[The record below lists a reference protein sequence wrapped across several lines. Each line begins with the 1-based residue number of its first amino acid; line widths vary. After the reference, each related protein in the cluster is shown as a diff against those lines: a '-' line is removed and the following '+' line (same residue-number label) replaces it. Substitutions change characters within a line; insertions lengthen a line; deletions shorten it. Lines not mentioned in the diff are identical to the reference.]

1 MVDRVANP
9 ADELPAG
16 VSVVVPVYQSVDSL
30 SVLVSRVRAVLGE
43 QVEYE
48 IVMVDDGSA
57 PRTWATVQQLS
68 TEHPEVVGVRLSRN
82 YGQHNALVAG
92 LRQARFATCVT
103 IDDDLQN
110 PPEEIPLL
118 LAHLDAEGLD
128 VVYGVPDQVEQT
140 LWRRLSG
147 RISRRAMRTVLGMTS
162 APDVSSFRAF
172 HTRLRDA
179 FSGPLGTNVSLDA
192 LLSWG
197 TTRFGSV
204 PVSHDPRTEGTS
216 NYTFSSLLRFAVD
229 TTTGYSAVP
238 LQIASI
244 TGLVTAV
251 FGVVVLLWVVLRPLL
266 TGESVPGFPF
276 LASTIAIFSGVQLF
290 TLGIIGEYLARMH
303 FRVMSKPTYV
313 VAETTAD
320 IASEQG

>member
-1 MVDRVANP
+1 MDDRVAN
-9 ADELPAG
+9 ASDGLLTG

-30 SVLVSRVRAVLGE
+30 RVLVERVGDALGDAVA
-43 QVEYE
+43 YE

-68 TEHPEVVGVRLSRN
+68 MEHPEVVGVRLSRN
-82 YGQHNALVAG
+82 YGQHNALIAG
-92 LRQARFATCVT
+92 LRHARFDNCVT

-110 PPEEIPLL
+110 PPEEIPRL
-118 LAHLDAEGLD
+118 LAHLEGEDLD
-128 VVYGVPDQVEQT
+128 VVYGVPDQVEQS

-147 RISRRAMRTVLGMTS
+147 RISRRAMRTVLGMKS

-172 HTRLRDA
+172 HTRLRDS

-192 LLSWG
+192 LLAWG

-204 PVSHDPRTEGTS
+204 SVSHDPRSEGTS
-216 NYTFSSLLRFAVD
+216 NYTFSKLLRFAVD

-244 TGLVTAV
+244 TGLLTAV

-266 TGESVPGFPF
+266 TGQSVPGFPF

-303 FRVMSKPTYV
+303 FRVMNKPTYV
-313 VAETTAD
+313 VREETAH
-320 IASEQG
+320 E